1 MNSFVVAGI
10 RTRPRYSCAQFL
22 ATARISGHGFSPL
35 EDRILFTSDA
45 SGIPNAYEVSIADAR
60 LTQLTYSTTENIQSV
75 SYFPKDNR
83 ILLTRDRGDVE
94 NSILYVLDHEGKETI
109 LTHGPR
115 VQTRFHDWSR
125 DLEWFYMSTNERDT
139 RFFDFYKVHAGTYE
153 RRLLFQS
160 DDRYHFSSIS
170 ADESLILFVKSKS
183 MSKADIFLY
192 DLARKRMMPLIVD
205 AGEVLNCLPVF
216 DLDARDVYYITDK
229 ASNFRY
235 TARHD
240 LLTGKSTCVEAADGD
255 VGWTSFSFDYKKRLT
270 FINHESSTRRT
281 LRIHDRITGEIVTL
295 PEDTSDNITS
305 ALLSR
310 SGKRLAFHLNGDRT
324 PGDIHIYNVESRS
337 TRTLTMSLNPAIDR
351 EDLVD
356 SEVVTF
362 TSFDGLKIPCLLWR
376 PHGAGAGCKAPAL
389 VWVHGGPGG
398 RMVKGYKGRIQF
410 LVNHGY
416 VVLGVNY
423 RGSSGFGK
431 NFLLADRGKHGREPL
446 WDCVMAKEYLT
457 TLDYVDSSNIGI
469 IGASFGG
476 FMVLAALTFAP
487 DKFAAGVDI
496 CGPSNLLSLAELLP
510 AYWDVK
516 RFYDKL
522 GDPEEDRD
530 ALKCI
535 SPVFYADKIKKPLM
549 ILQGARDP
557 RCPKEQSDEMVEAI
571 RKTGGTV
578 EYLVFEDEAHGF
590 RKRKNAI
597 DAFEAIL
604 KFLNS
609 NLKRKTVERRAYTM
623 AIHS

>member
-1 MNSFVVAGI
+1 MNSFLVTGM
-10 RTRPRYSCAQFL
+10 RNRPRYSCAQFL
-22 ATARISGHGFSPL
+22 TTAKISGHGFSPL

-45 SGIPNAYEVSIADAR
+45 SGILNAYEVSIADAR
-60 LTQLTYSTTENIQSV
+60 QTQLTYSTTENIQSV
-75 SYFPKDNR
+75 SYFPKDDR

-94 NSILYVLDHEGKETI
+94 NSILYVLDRDGKETI
-109 LTHGPR
+109 LTHGPK

-125 DLEWFYMSTNERDT
+125 DLAWFYISTNERDP
-139 RFFDFYKVHAGTYE
+139 RFFDLYKVHAGTYE

-170 ADESLILFVKSKS
+170 ADENLVLLVKSKS
-183 MSKADIFLY
+183 MSKVDIFLY
-192 DLARKRMMPLIVD
+192 DLSRKRMSPLIVD
-205 AGEVLNCLPVF
+205 EGEVLNCLPVF
-216 DLDARDVYYITDK
+216 DRDARDVYYITDK

-235 TARHD
+235 VARHD
-240 LLTGKSTCVEAADGD
+240 LLTGESTCVETADGD
-255 VGWTSFSFDYKKRLT
+255 VGWTSFSFDYKKRFT
-270 FINHESSTRRT
+270 FVNHESNTRRT
-281 LRIHDRITGEIVTL
+281 LRIHDRVTGEIFSL
-295 PEDTSDNITS
+295 PEDAGDNITS

-310 SGKRLAFHLNGDRT
+310 SGKRLAFYLNGDRT
-324 PGDIHIYNVESRS
+324 PGDIHIYDFESGS
-337 TRTLTMSLNPAIDR
+337 TRALTTSLNPAINR

-356 SEVVTF
+356 SEVITF

-376 PHGAGAGCKAPAL
+376 PHGAGAGSKTPAL

-410 LVNHGY
+410 LVNLGY

-423 RGSSGFGK
+423 RGSSGFGRD
-431 NFLLADRGKHGREPL
+431 FLLADRGKHGREPL

-487 DKFAAGVDI
+487 GEFAAGVDI
-496 CGPSNLLSLAELLP
+496 CGPSNLLSLADSLP

-522 GDPEEDRD
+522 GDLEKGRD
-530 ALKCI
+530 ALKRI
-535 SPVFYADKIKKPLM
+535 SPVFYADRIKSPLM

-557 RCPKEQSDEMVEAI
+557 RCPKQQSDEMVEAI

-597 DAFEAIL
+597 EAFEAIL

-609 NLKRKTVERRAYTM
+609 NLKRKTVEQRANAL

>member
-1 MNSFVVAGI
+1 MNSSVAAGV
-10 RTRPRYSCAQFL
+10 RNHTRYNCAQFL
-22 ATARISGHGFSPL
+22 TTARIWGLGFSPR

-45 SGIPNAYEVSIADAR
+45 SGVFNAYEVSITDAR
-60 LTQLTYSTTENIQSV
+60 QTQLTFSTTENIQSV
-75 SYFPKDNR
+75 SYFPKDDR
-83 ILLTRDRGDVE
+83 ILLIRDRGDVE

-125 DLEWFYMSTNERDT
+125 DLESFYMSTNERDT
-139 RFFDFYKVHAGTYE
+139 RFFDLYKVHASTYE

-160 DDRYHFSSIS
+160 DDRCHFGSIS
-170 ADESLILFVKSKS
+170 ADERLVLFVKSNS

-192 DLARKRMMPLIVD
+192 DVSKQRMRPFIVD
-205 AGEVLNCLPVF
+205 EGEVLNCLPIF
-216 DLDARDVYYITDK
+216 DRDARAVYYITDK

-235 TARHD
+235 VARHD
-240 LLTGKSTCVEAADGD
+240 LLTGESTCVEAADGD
-255 VGWTSFSFDYKKRLT
+255 VGWTSFSSDYEKRIT
-270 FINHESSTRRT
+270 FLNSESDTRRT
-281 LRIHDRITGEIVTL
+281 LRIHDQVTGESFSL
-295 PEDTSDNITS
+295 PVGTSDCVTS
-305 ALLSR
+305 AYLSR
-310 SGKRLAFHLNGDRT
+310 SGKRLAFYLNGDHT
-324 PGDIHIYNVESRS
+324 PGNIHIYDFGSGA
-337 TRTLTMSLNPAIDR
+337 TRALTTSLSPEIDP

-356 SEVVTF
+356 SEVITF
-362 TSFDGLKIPCLLWR
+362 RSFDGLKIPCLLWR
-376 PHGAGAGCKAPAL
+376 PHGAGRDCKSPGL

-431 NFLLADRGKHGREPL
+431 DFLLADRGKHGREPL

-476 FMVLAALTFAP
+476 YMVLAALTFVP
-487 DKFAAGVDI
+487 GEFAAGVDI
-496 CGPSNLLSLAELLP
+496 CGPSNLLSLADSLP
-510 AYWDVK
+510 PYWDVK

-522 GDPEEDRD
+522 GDLEKGRD
-530 ALKCI
+530 ALKRI
-535 SPVFYADKIKKPLM
+535 SPVFYADRIKRPLM

-571 RKTGGTV
+571 RKIGGTV
-578 EYLVFEDEAHGF
+578 KYLVFEDEAHGF

-597 DAFEAIL
+597 DAFAAIL
-604 KFLNS
+604 RFLNS
-609 NLKRKTVERRAYTM
+609 NLKRKTVEQRAYAL